1 MTVSSKT
8 NPVIKDTLRL
18 RMAKYRRAEGLH
30 FAESDKLVK
39 EILSSGCAVE
49 RLFAE
54 EGFPLPAGCEDID
67 TVTVTREIMEYL
79 CESETPQHLCAV
91 VRTPATEPPARY
103 PDGLTVALDTLQD
116 TGNLGTVIRTAD
128 ALGASGILLGS
139 GCADPFGAK
148 ALRAAMGSTYHV
160 PLWRGRLED
169 ELPRMKKEGFCCVCG
184 HLKGSETLPPIGAK
198 TVLVI
203 GNEGNGV
210 SDAVA
215 AHCELYR
222 LPMRGRAESLNAAI
236 AAAILMYE
244 ISGRIPQA

>member
-8 NPVIKDTLRL
+8 NPFIKDALRL
-18 RMAKYRRAEGLH
+18 RMAKYRRAENMH
-30 FAESDKLVK
+30 FAESDKLVY
-39 EILSSGCAVE
+39 EVLSSGCAVE
-49 RLFAE
+49 RLFVE
-54 EGFPLPAGCEDID
+54 EGFALPGACEGID
-67 TVTVTREIMEYL
+67 TVTVTRELMEYL
-79 CESETPQHLCAV
+79 CESETPQHLAAV
-91 VRTPATEPPARY
+91 VRTPGKEPPAQY
-103 PDGLTVALDTLQD
+103 PDGLVVALDTLQD

-128 ALGASGILLGS
+128 ALGASGILIGN

-148 ALRAAMGSTYHV
+148 ALRAAMGSTYHL
-160 PLWRGRLED
+160 PIWRASLEE
-169 ELPRMKKEGFCCVCG
+169 ELPRMKKDGFCCVCG
-184 HLKGSETLPPIGAK
+184 HLKGEETLPSIGKK

-215 AHCELYR
+215 AQCALYR

-244 ISGRIPQA
+244 LSGRLPQA